1 MLDPII
7 ITSDSILPDIN
18 RHFRV
23 SAGPGAGKTHWL
35 TKHIR
40 HVAATSLTL
49 GPTQRIA
56 CISYTNVAAA
66 EIVERLGK
74 LAWRVDASTIHSF
87 LYRNLV
93 HPYLWVLHD
102 GTGAHLVNFSAVD
115 GHQEHQPIRQFVET
129 WLKSVSTK
137 GAYLAH
143 ELLNKNGPETLDYLR
158 EVRWKYDP
166 VSSAWKVV
174 LPNRKPP
181 GMLPVRKL
189 AKYKPHY
196 WAAGIIDHDDVLF
209 FAHRLLDEK
218 PTLRAFLAA
227 RFPYVFIDE
236 FQDTN
241 PVQTKFIEWL
251 AEGGSTVGVV
261 GDPEQAIF
269 GFQGASRDAFM
280 AFSLPGHV
288 DYWIADNRRST
299 NQIVTLLNRVRRDN
313 VQQKAT
319 RCVDGRAVEVL
330 VGPSTKFVEHVESEK
345 HMVVLART
353 NTEVAALRARGPA
366 LAPDP
371 WTTFRWV
378 DSASGR
384 ALFWERLLPA
394 CELARSKLF
403 GESVNTLAR
412 AICHRDGSVRKPFNY
427 VGSLTSAQRDGV
439 AVTVIERLLQN
450 LDGILDTTVADAYS
464 VVADA
469 AARALPGLTM
479 QGYATGKPKVFANG
493 TSVKALI
500 SAVVI
505 VDETRR
511 YRTIHKAK
519 SAEFDA
525 VLVCLKDEGCLDHIL
540 APERAHD
547 EEGQE
552 EQRITYV
559 ALSRARDR
567 LVISVPAL
575 SAEREAA
582 ITGLSIMVTRLP

>member
-1 MLDPII
+1 MPDPTI

-23 SAGPGAGKTHWL
+23 SAGPGAGKTYWL

-40 HVAATSLTL
+40 HVAATSPTL

-56 CISYTNVAAA
+56 CISYTNVAAG

-102 GTGAHLVNFSAVD
+102 DKGAHLVNFGAVE
-115 GHQEHQPIRQFVET
+115 GHQEHQPIRQFVKT
-129 WLKSVSTK
+129 WLNSVSTS
-137 GAYLAH
+137 GAYLVN

-158 EVRWKYDP
+158 EVRWKYDL
-166 VSSAWKVV
+166 VASAWKIV
-174 LPNRKPP
+174 LPKRKPP
-181 GMLPVRKL
+181 RMLPVRKL
-189 AKYKPHY
+189 AEYKPQY
-196 WAAGIIDHDDVLF
+196 WTAGIIDHDDVLF
-209 FAHRLLDEK
+209 FAHRLLDEN
-218 PTLRAFLAA
+218 PPLRSFLAA

-241 PVQTKFIEWL
+241 PVQTRFIKWL
-251 AEGGSTVGVV
+251 AESGSVVGVV
-261 GDPEQAIF
+261 GDAQQAIF

-280 AFSLPGHV
+280 AFGLSGHV

-299 NQIVTLLNRVRRDN
+299 KQIVTLLNRVRLDN

-319 RCVDGRAVEVL
+319 RCVDGPAVEVL
-330 VGPSTKFVEHVESEK
+330 VGPATKSVEHVESEN
-345 HMVVLART
+345 HTTVLART

-371 WTTFRWV
+371 WATFRWV

-384 ALFWERLLPA
+384 AVFWERLLSA
-394 CELARSKLF
+394 CELARGKRF

-412 AICHRDGSVRKPFNY
+412 AVCHRGGSVRKPFNY
-427 VGSLTSAQRDGV
+427 VGSLTSVQRDGV
-439 AVTVIERLLQN
+439 AVAVIERLLQN
-450 LDGILDTTVADAYS
+450 LDDILDMTVADAYS

-469 AARALPGLTM
+469 VARALPGLTM
-479 QGYATGKPKVFANG
+479 QGYARGKPKAFAKD
-493 TSVKALI
+493 TSVRTLI

-505 VDETRR
+505 EDETRR
-511 YRTIHKAK
+511 CRTIHKAK

-525 VLVCLKDEGCLDHIL
+525 VLVCLKDQGCLDHIL
-540 APERAHD
+540 APERAQD

-582 ITGLSIMVTRLP
+582 IAGLSIMVTRLP